1 MNLSKSAITRF
12 FIPLTLF
19 LGTFLA
25 ITATIDDYGITLDEG
40 FYIKSSRSIENWF
53 EHAAHSTA
61 YFTDDAVTASWKS
74 ALSED
79 TLSGNVHPPFYKL
92 SAIVFRHFPGG
103 LFFDNIV
110 FQYRV
115 STAFWASILV
125 VTLFLVVRRLTGSA
139 AWAVLGGLSYIT
151 VPRFFAHAHLFATDT
166 IISSLGFAGFAVF
179 MFASRPWVRVL
190 LGGMLFGAALAT
202 KFTGIL
208 ALMLVVPMIV
218 IAENRK
224 QFTKEYCFMVLLA
237 CFFFLVFNFPVLFNP
252 QRELTFYFSSFFN
265 RAQRI
270 PITTLYFGDAYNGPP
285 FHQPWVMLGI
295 TLPPIMVVTAI
306 VGIVGGIVRFIRNRD
321 KFSYVALAPFLV
333 CMAVYMLPSTP
344 KHDGIRLFS
353 SAWPFIVL
361 LSISGCY
368 WLQELVLRK
377 YRIGMTIGILS
388 LALTVFQLYAN
399 HPYELSYYNQ
409 FIGGAR
415 GAQDKGFTVSYWYD
429 AFNKDFFRRVAELVG
444 NEEAAVYSYP
454 FKYSFE
460 TNQAYGLSPTKLHSV
475 EANEDYKY
483 ILVYNRFLSRDD
495 RGALGQF
502 MPLIEI
508 TAPDGAFIGGFYQNL
523 NRSLHSY

>member
-1 MNLSKSAITRF
+1 MGFSRNAITRF
-12 FIPLTLF
+12 IIPLTLF

-25 ITATIDDYGITLDEG
+25 IAATIEDYGITLDEG
-40 FYIKSSRSIENWF
+40 FYIKSSRSIESWF
-53 EHAAHSTA
+53 EHASRSTA

-74 ALSED
+74 DLWED

-92 SAIVFRHFPGG
+92 SAIVFRHFPGR

-115 STAFWASILV
+115 STAFWASLLV
-125 VTLFLVVRRLTGSA
+125 VMLFLVVRRFTGSTG
-139 AWAVLGGLSYIT
+139 WALLGSLSFIT
-151 VPRFFAHAHLFATDT
+151 VPRFFADAHFFATDM
-166 IISSLGFAGFAVF
+166 IIASLGFSGLAVF
-179 MFASRPWVRVL
+179 MFAARSWVRIL

-224 QFTKEYCFMVLLA
+224 QFLKEYCFMVLLA
-237 CFFFLVFNFPVLFNP
+237 CFFFSIFNFPVLFNP

-265 RAQRI
+265 RAERI
-270 PITTLYFGDAYNGPP
+270 PMSVLYFGDVYNHLP

-295 TLPPIMVVTAI
+295 TLPPIMVITAI
-306 VGIVGGIVRFIRNRD
+306 MGIIGGIVRFIRNRD
-321 KFSYVALAPFLV
+321 KFSYVSLAPFLL
-333 CMAVYMLPSTP
+333 CMIVYMLPSTP

-368 WLQELVLRK
+368 WLQGLVLQK
-377 YRIGMTIGILS
+377 YRIGMIIVILS
-388 LALTVFQLYAN
+388 LALTVFQLYAY
-399 HPYELSYYNQ
+399 HHYELSYYNQ

-415 GAQDKGFTVSYWYD
+415 GAQDKGFTVSYWYE
-429 AFNKDFFRRVAELVG
+429 AFNKDFFRRVAEIVG

-454 FKYSFE
+454 LKYSFE
-460 TNQAYGLSPTKLHSV
+460 INQSYGLSPTKLHSV

-495 RGALGQF
+495 RESLGQF

-508 TAPDGAFIGGFYQNL
+508 KAPDGAFIGGFYQNK
-523 NRSLHSY
+523 